1 MRTRVK
7 ICGITRI
14 EDALA
19 AARSGADAIGFV
31 FAEKSP
37 RYISPARARVILDA
51 LPPFVTTVGL
61 FVDAPAERVREV
73 LGQVPF
79 DLLQFHGSEGPDYCN
94 QFGRPYIKAIRMAA
108 GVDLKIEASRF
119 IDAVG
124 LLVDSYHPQF
134 EGGTGETFAWSRIP
148 KTLGKPLI
156 LAGGLAPENVV
167 QAIVT
172 VRPYAVDV
180 STGVEQEKGIKDAAK
195 IAAFIR
201 AATEGGALPH

>member
-19 AARSGADAIGFV
+19 AARAGADAIGFV

-37 RYISPARARVILDA
+37 RYIPPARARVILDA
-51 LPPFVTTVGL
+51 LPPFVSTVGL
-61 FVDAPAERVREV
+61 FVDASPEQVREV
-73 LGQVPF
+73 LGHAPF
-79 DLLQFHGSEGPDYCN
+79 DLLQFHGAETPEYCG
-94 QFGRPYIKAIRMAA
+94 QFGRPYIKAIRMAK
-108 GVDLKIEASRF
+108 GVDLKVEAARY
-119 IDAVG
+119 IGAAG
-124 LLVDSYHPQF
+124 LLADSYHPQF

-148 KTLGKPLI
+148 KALSKPVI
-156 LAGGLAPENVV
+156 LAGGLAPENVA
-167 QAIVT
+167 QAIAL

-195 IAAFIR
+195 IAAFI
-201 AATEGGALPH
+201 AAAVAASTA